1 MNLRPL
7 FHICTIFCFLLL
19 SSCINEKKSSESSK
33 QIRTDSSFTYFEK
46 GRNSKEIRDKISNF
60 NKALQSVTHK
70 NDTLIP
76 DILNYKIY
84 YHNRLKQYDS
94 SLYFSDSLINTAKAQ
109 NDSNYIATGYYRKSV
124 VFDYL
129 NNNKEVYE
137 NAFKARQ
144 LYFKIGDT
152 ANAGRRT
159 AEMAIAQSQL
169 TDHTG
174 AQQTATEALRYLAA
188 EDSTFASSAYN
199 TIATAYRNQGFYED
213 AITEWRNAINY
224 AFTTRDSLSNLN
236 NIALAHQDQ
245 EKYDE
250 AIKIFKGIIERS
262 NSISILSK
270 ARFVDNLAYT
280 KWLQDSSAIVKTELL
295 EATNIRREQN
305 DKNGLLASYDHL
317 GDYYQ
322 NKDSKISKLYADS
335 LLLIAKDINSKSA
348 QLTAIEKLIQL
359 SSLKK
364 AREFS
369 NHYIQLNDSI
379 KAENIQSKNLFAKI
393 RFDEEQKQKEI
404 NNLEAETIKQLLEA
418 EELKN
423 QMIVLSLGG
432 LLLIVSGGF
441 GFYYF
446 RQKHK
451 KEKLQEVHKT
461 ETRISKKIHDE
472 LANDIYN
479 MMGSMEP
486 VASPN
491 VMDQLEDIY
500 SRTRDISRENSDIET
515 GENFITHLLSTLSK
529 ATPVDA
535 KLIINGENAIA
546 WKNLTAEKKIVIYR
560 VLQEIMV
567 NMKKHSAAGFVAIVF
582 SKKEKFL
589 HINYSDNGRGSDLA
603 AIKSG
608 NGLQNVENRIFSIN
622 GTITFEPEI
631 GKGLKISIRVPI

>member
-1 MNLRPL
+1 MSFEPNVHR
-7 FHICTIFCFLLL
+7 
-19 SSCINEKKSSESSK
+19 K
-33 QIRTDSSFTYFEK
+33 DSSFTYFEK

-60 NKALQSVTHK
+60 NKALKSLTHK

-76 DILNYKIY
+76 IILNNKIY
-84 YHNRLKQYDS
+84 YHNRLKEYDS
-94 SLYFSDSLINTAKAQ
+94 SLYFSDSLINTAKTQ

-129 NNNKEVYE
+129 NRDKKVFE

-144 LYFKIGDT
+144 LYLKIGDT
-152 ANAGRRT
+152 ANAGRRIT
-159 AEMAIAQSQL
+159 EMAIAQSQL
-169 TDHTG
+169 TDYTG
-174 AQQTATEALRYLAA
+174 AQKTATEALRYLAA

-199 TIATAYRNQGFYED
+199 TIATSYRNQGLHMD
-213 AITEWRNAINY
+213 AITEWRNALKY
-224 AFTTRDSLSNLN
+224 AITTRDSLSNLN
-236 NIALAHQDQ
+236 NIALALQDQ

-250 AIKIFKGIIERS
+250 AIKIFKSIIDRS
-262 NSISILSK
+262 SSKNILSK
-270 ARFVDNLAYT
+270 ARFIDNLAYT
-280 KWLQDSSAIVKTELL
+280 KWLQDSSVNVKDELL
-295 EATNIRREQN
+295 KATNIRRKKK
-305 DKNGLLASYDHL
+305 DRNGLLASYDHL

-322 NKDSKISKLYADS
+322 NKNSQISKMYADS
-335 LLLIAKDINSKSA
+335 LLLTARAINSKSA

-359 SSLKK
+359 SSLEKT
-364 AREFS
+364 RELS
-369 NHYIQLNDSI
+369 NRYIQLNDSI

-432 LLLIVSGGF
+432 LLLLVSGGF

-479 MMGSMEP
+479 MMSSVEP
-486 VASPN
+486 VASSN
-491 VMDQLEDIY
+491 IMDQLEDIY
-500 SRTRDISRENSDIET
+500 SRTRDISRENSDIDT

-529 ATPVDA
+529 ATPAGA
-535 KLIINGENAIA
+535 KLIINGENSIE
-546 WKNLTAEKKIVIYR
+546 WKKVSAEKKIVIYR

-567 NMKKHSAAGFVAIVF
+567 NMKKHSAAGFVAIIF

-589 HINYSDNGRGSDLA
+589 HINYSDNGRGSELVT
-603 AIKSG
+603 IKSG
-608 NGLQNVENRIFSIN
+608 NGLRNVENRIFSIN
-622 GTITFEPEI
+622 GTIIFDSEI
-631 GKGLKISIRVPI
+631 GKGLKISIRVPL

>member
-1 MNLRPL
+1 M
-7 FHICTIFCFLLL
+7 
-19 SSCINEKKSSESSK
+19 SSESSK
-33 QIRTDSSFTYFEK
+33 QIRKDSSFTFFEK

-60 NKALQSVTHK
+60 NKALQSVMHK
-70 NDTLIP
+70 NDTLITM
-76 DILNYKIY
+76 ILDYKIY

-129 NNNKEVYE
+129 NRDKKVFE

-188 EDSTFASSAYN
+188 GDSTYASSAYN

-224 AFTTRDSLSNLN
+224 AVTSRDSLSNLN

-250 AIKIFKGIIERS
+250 AIKILKSIIGRS

-295 EATNIRREQN
+295 EATNIRRKQN

-359 SSLKK
+359 SSLNK

-479 MMGSMEP
+479 MMSNVEP
-486 VASPN
+486 VVSPN
-491 VMDQLEDIY
+491 IMDQLEGIY
-500 SRTRDISRENSDIET
+500 SRTRDISRENSNIDT
-515 GENFITHLLSTLSK
+515 GENYITHLLSTLSK
-529 ATPVDA
+529 ATPADA
-535 KLIINGENAIA
+535 KLIINGENSIE
-546 WKNLTAEKKIVIYR
+546 WKKVSTEKKIVIHR

-567 NMKKHSAAGFVAIVF
+567 NMKKHSAAGFVAIIF

-589 HINYSDNGRGSDLA
+589 HINYSDNGRGSELTT
-603 AIKSG
+603 IKSG

-622 GTITFEPEI
+622 GTIIFDSEI
-631 GKGLKISIRVPI
+631 GKGLKIKIRVPL